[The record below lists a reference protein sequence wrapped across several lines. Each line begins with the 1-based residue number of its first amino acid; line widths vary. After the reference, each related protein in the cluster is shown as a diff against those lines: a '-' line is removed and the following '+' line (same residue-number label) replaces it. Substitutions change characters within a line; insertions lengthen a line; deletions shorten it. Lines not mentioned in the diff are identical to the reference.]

1 MRHTVVD
8 FSLSERF
15 LEDLGLPRIEED
27 IAVGSVERLDQ
38 VRRMVSGLEA
48 VLENKKWGLKS
59 YLLYL
64 QHKVGTEKSNILR
77 PD

>member
-1 MRHTVVD
+1 VRHTVVD